1 MLLAVVI
8 LAWGGYYKG
17 ATENAGVE
25 NVAPDSKG
33 GKRGISDSLVYYQE
47 MSIPIWIGLHEYG
60 MSVDKED
67 I

>member
-47 MSIPIWIGLHEYG
+47 MSIPI
-60 MSVDKED
+60 
-67 I
+67 